1 MSGTT
6 VNSSSKLAETITPQL
21 PHTIYIL
28 AAPALLGTEA
38 DEGSAVAGNL
48 YKVPQ
53 NISDENFTTWALGQ
67 FGEGS
72 TLSNYVL
79 GYRTH
84 PLGRTHDIYAMP
96 LPDNVSGVNAEYKVI
111 VKALASNGSGNATDN
126 LVVSGVYSNVLAV
139 KDKYNYSFNITTGQ
153 TPVQVAG
160 TLVSTINANTV
171 EVFSCVS
178 DDTIP
183 TEPEITF
190 TAKKAGRDLHGIQPL
205 NIFALQAELEKV
217 GLTLEVV
224 GDNDTEKRGFSGGAF
239 DADYSQ
245 ITNPLNDEYVNIS
258 EKYNLVYIT
267 PTSGI
272 ETTQQIAEEF
282 ANVDNKF
289 KKSVKYFSYK
299 VYDNFTAIQNAV
311 MTDGDLYNISTL
323 RRGVVLPFYAGSDYT
338 TSIRAVPQVI
348 SAFISVAVET
358 IAKLTENQ
366 IITKNGETII
376 GGINS
381 IQRSFS
387 DTIISD
393 EKGPYPSDVDVTGAE
408 KDFLAKNAIPF
419 FALNETATSVLASEL
434 WMNDTTVDLS
444 VTRTL
449 QTFQNA
455 TFLDSFNF
463 FFQRDF
469 VSKLPKLGFN
479 FAVNGA
485 TGGRVLN
492 TTEITTQFAIW
503 LNSVN
508 RINPNYI
515 QGFKQFY
522 NTAISTF
529 DVQKVGGTMLIQF
542 TANVFDQPHTFS
554 SIVQQENSNY
564 IN

>member
-183 TEPEITF
+183 TEPVITF
-190 TAKKAGRDLHGIQPL
+190 TAK
-205 NIFALQAELEKV
+205 
-217 GLTLEVV
+217 
-224 GDNDTEKRGFSGGAF
+224 
-239 DADYSQ
+239 
-245 ITNPLNDEYVNIS
+245 
-258 EKYNLVYIT
+258 
-267 PTSGI
+267 
-272 ETTQQIAEEF
+272 
-282 ANVDNKF
+282 
-289 KKSVKYFSYK
+289 
-299 VYDNFTAIQNAV
+299 
-311 MTDGDLYNISTL
+311 
-323 RRGVVLPFYAGSDYT
+323 
-338 TSIRAVPQVI
+338 
-348 SAFISVAVET
+348 
-358 IAKLTENQ
+358 
-366 IITKNGETII
+366 
-376 GGINS
+376 
-381 IQRSFS
+381 
-387 DTIISD
+387 
-393 EKGPYPSDVDVTGAE
+393 
-408 KDFLAKNAIPF
+408 
-419 FALNETATSVLASEL
+419 
-434 WMNDTTVDLS
+434 
-444 VTRTL
+444 
-449 QTFQNA
+449 
-455 TFLDSFNF
+455 
-463 FFQRDF
+463 
-469 VSKLPKLGFN
+469 
-479 FAVNGA
+479 
-485 TGGRVLN
+485 
-492 TTEITTQFAIW
+492 
-503 LNSVN
+503 
-508 RINPNYI
+508 
-515 QGFKQFY
+515 
-522 NTAISTF
+522 
-529 DVQKVGGTMLIQF
+529 
-542 TANVFDQPHTFS
+542 
-554 SIVQQENSNY
+554 
-564 IN
+564 

>member
-1 MSGTT
+1 
-6 VNSSSKLAETITPQL
+6 
-21 PHTIYIL
+21 
-28 AAPALLGTEA
+28 
-38 DEGSAVAGNL
+38 
-48 YKVPQ
+48 
-53 NISDENFTTWALGQ
+53 
-67 FGEGS
+67 
-72 TLSNYVL
+72 
-79 GYRTH
+79 
-84 PLGRTHDIYAMP
+84 
-96 LPDNVSGVNAEYKVI
+96 
-111 VKALASNGSGNATDN
+111 
-126 LVVSGVYSNVLAV
+126 
-139 KDKYNYSFNITTGQ
+139 
-153 TPVQVAG
+153 
-160 TLVSTINANTV
+160 
-171 EVFSCVS
+171 
-178 DDTIP
+178 
-183 TEPEITF
+183 
-190 TAKKAGRDLHGIQPL
+190 
-205 NIFALQAELEKV
+205 
-217 GLTLEVV
+217 
-224 GDNDTEKRGFSGGAF
+224 
-239 DADYSQ
+239 
-245 ITNPLNDEYVNIS
+245 
-258 EKYNLVYIT
+258 
-267 PTSGI
+267 
-272 ETTQQIAEEF
+272 
-282 ANVDNKF
+282 
-289 KKSVKYFSYK
+289 
-299 VYDNFTAIQNAV
+299 